1 MGITAA
7 VMVGVENL
15 HKRPEGTAMTEGKAY
30 RNIMH
35 CYKDGNA
42 WCAIYPMHSNL
53 MDCEAVVFVDED
65 IRFNEHLGG
74 ERDYGPRKALAK
86 LREEL
91 FKYKNDNHSV
101 STSYY
106 CEAWV

>member
-1 MGITAA
+1 MKDSMLQKMSDA
-7 VMVGVENL
+7 L
-15 HKRPEGTAMTEGKAY
+15 PEGIAK

-42 WCAIYPMHSNL
+42 WCAIYPMGSNL

-74 ERDYGPRKALAK
+74 ERDYGPRKAIAK

-91 FKYKNDNHSV
+91 FKYKNDNHSL